1 MELSDLR
8 QRVEEAS
15 GYLRISDLRAR
26 RSELEEQAGKPDLW
40 DDINTARALT
50 KELADI
56 TDDINTYD
64 SLAAALEE
72 VETLNELAGEDETS
86 RRELEQELETSAAS
100 LTAELDHLELRSLLS
115 GEYDER
121 DAVCQIQSGE
131 GGTDAQD
138 WAEMLLRMYIRWAER
153 QGFDTEIVS
162 VREGQEAGITSA
174 EFLVR
179 GRYAYGHLQSEH
191 GIHRLVRI
199 SPFNKEGKRH
209 TAFSGMNVVPFFEDI
224 QDEVEID
231 EADLRIDTYRS
242 SGAGGQ
248 HVNVTDSAVRITHL
262 PTGIVTSCQN
272 ERSQHQNK
280 EQAMDMLAARLLDL
294 ERRRQREE
302 IAEIAGEAKKV
313 GFGSQIRSY
322 VMHPFQMVKDL
333 RSAEE
338 TSNFDYVLDGGID
351 NFVEAYLRWQRATK
365 AAPQSDGAA
374 GDTAMGT
381 ASAAASKSA
390 SKASSKTMS
399 EATR

>member
-1 MELSDLR
+1 MELTDLR

-15 GYLRISDLRAR
+15 GYLRISDLRIR
-26 RSELEEQAGKPDLW
+26 RTELEEEAGKPDLW
-40 DDINTARALT
+40 DDINTARSVT
-50 KELADI
+50 KELAVI
-56 TDDINTYD
+56 TDDINSYD
-64 SLAAALEE
+64 SLTAVLEE
-72 VETLNELAGEDETS
+72 AETLSELAEDEEDETS
-86 RRELEQELETSAAS
+86 RRDLEQELAEAVAT
-100 LTAELDHLELRSLLS
+100 LTDELDHLELRSLLS

-138 WAEMLLRMYIRWAER
+138 WAEMLLRMYTRWAER
-153 QGFDTEIVS
+153 RGFETEIVS

-224 QDEVEID
+224 QNEVEID

-302 IAEIAGEAKKV
+302 IAEIAGEAKRV

-322 VMHPFQMVKDL
+322 VMHPFQLVKDL

-351 NFVEAYLRWQRATK
+351 NFVEAYLRWQRAAK
-365 AAPQSDGAA
+365 AAPEL
-374 GDTAMGT
+374 
-381 ASAAASKSA
+381 
-390 SKASSKTMS
+390 SKAELSKA
-399 EATR
+399 ER

>member
-15 GYLRISDLRAR
+15 GYLRISDLRTR
-26 RSELEEQAGKPDLW
+26 RAELEEQAGKPDLW

-64 SLAAALEE
+64 SLTAALEE
-72 VETLNELAGEDETS
+72 AETLNELAEDEEDETS
-86 RRELEQELETSAAS
+86 RRELEQELETAAAS

-153 QGFDTEIVS
+153 QGFETEIVS

-322 VMHPFQMVKDL
+322 VMHPFQLVKDL

-365 AAPQSDGAA
+365 AAPQTGGAA
-374 GDTAMGT
+374 SG
-381 ASAAASKSA
+381 AASKTA
-390 SKASSKTMS
+390 SKAASKTMS
-399 EATR
+399 EAAR

>member
-1 MELSDLR
+1 MR

-15 GYLRISDLRAR
+15 GYLRISDLRIR
-26 RSELEEQAGKPDLW
+26 RAELEEEAGKPDLW
-40 DDINTARALT
+40 DDINTARLVT
-50 KELADI
+50 KELAVI
-56 TDDINTYD
+56 TDDINSYD
-64 SLAAALEE
+64 SLTAVLEE
-72 VETLNELAGEDETS
+72 AETLSELAEDEEDETS
-86 RRELEQELETSAAS
+86 RRDLEQELAEAVAT
-100 LTAELDHLELRSLLS
+100 LTDELDHLELRSLLS

-138 WAEMLLRMYIRWAER
+138 WAEMLLRMYTRWAER
-153 QGFDTEIVS
+153 RGFETEIVS

-224 QDEVEID
+224 QNEVEID

-302 IAEIAGEAKKV
+302 IAEIAGEAKRV

-322 VMHPFQMVKDL
+322 VMHPFQLVKDL

-351 NFVEAYLRWQRATK
+351 NFVEAYLRWQRAAK
-365 AAPQSDGAA
+365 AAPEL
-374 GDTAMGT
+374 
-381 ASAAASKSA
+381 
-390 SKASSKTMS
+390 SKAELSKAELS
-399 EATR
+399 KAER

>member
-1 MELSDLR
+1 MELTDLR
-8 QRVEEAS
+8 QRVEEAA
-15 GYLRISDLRAR
+15 GYLRISDLRIR
-26 RSELEEQAGKPDLW
+26 RAELEEEAGKPDLW
-40 DDINTARALT
+40 DDINAARSVT

-56 TDDINTYD
+56 TDDINAYD
-64 SLAAALEE
+64 SLTASLEE
-72 VETLNELAGEDETS
+72 AETLSELAEDEEDETS
-86 RRELEQELETSAAS
+86 RRELEQELTEAADA

-153 QGFDTEIVS
+153 QGFETEIVS

-224 QDEVEID
+224 QNEVEID

-280 EQAMDMLAARLLDL
+280 EHAMDMLAARLLDL

-322 VMHPFQMVKDL
+322 VMHPFQLVKDL

-365 AAPQSDGAA
+365 AASE
-374 GDTAMGT
+374 M
-381 ASAAASKSA
+381 
-390 SKASSKTMS
+390 SKAGSS
-399 EATR
+399 

>member
-1 MELSDLR
+1 MEITDLR

-15 GYLRISDLRAR
+15 GYLRIGVLRIR
-26 RSELEEQAGKPDLW
+26 RAELEEEAGKPDLW
-40 DDINTARALT
+40 DDINAARSVT

-56 TDDINTYD
+56 TDDINAYD
-64 SLAAALEE
+64 TLLTALEE
-72 VETLNELAGEDETS
+72 AETLSELAEDEEDETS
-86 RRELEQELETSAAS
+86 RRELEQELEAAAAA

-153 QGFDTEIVS
+153 QGFATEIVS

-224 QDEVEID
+224 QNEVEID

-322 VMHPFQMVKDL
+322 VMHPFQLVKDL

-351 NFVEAYLRWQRATK
+351 SFVEAYLRWQRA
-365 AAPQSDGAA
+365 
-374 GDTAMGT
+374 
-381 ASAAASKSA
+381 
-390 SKASSKTMS
+390 SKAVSEMS
-399 EATR
+399 GKQ

>member
-1 MELSDLR
+1 MR

-15 GYLRISDLRAR
+15 GYLRISDLRIR
-26 RSELEEQAGKPDLW
+26 RTELEEEAGKPDLW
-40 DDINTARALT
+40 DDINTARSVT
-50 KELADI
+50 KELAVI
-56 TDDINTYD
+56 TDDINSYD
-64 SLAAALEE
+64 SLTAVLEE
-72 VETLNELAGEDETS
+72 AETLSELAEDEEDETS
-86 RRELEQELETSAAS
+86 RRDLEQELAEAVAT
-100 LTAELDHLELRSLLS
+100 LTDELDHLELRSLLS

-138 WAEMLLRMYIRWAER
+138 WAEMLLRMYTRWAER
-153 QGFDTEIVS
+153 RGFETEIVS

-224 QDEVEID
+224 QNEVEID

-302 IAEIAGEAKKV
+302 IAEIAGEAKRV

-322 VMHPFQMVKDL
+322 VMHPFQLVKDL

-351 NFVEAYLRWQRATK
+351 NFVEAYLRWQRAAK
-365 AAPQSDGAA
+365 AAPEL
-374 GDTAMGT
+374 
-381 ASAAASKSA
+381 
-390 SKASSKTMS
+390 SKAELSKA
-399 EATR
+399 ER

>member
-1 MELSDLR
+1 MELTDLR
-8 QRVEEAS
+8 QRVEEAAS
-15 GYLRISDLRAR
+15 YLRISDLRSR
-26 RSELEEQAGKPDLW
+26 RTELEEEAGKPDLW
-40 DDINTARALT
+40 DDINAARSVT

-64 SLAAALEE
+64 TLLTALEE
-72 VETLNELAGEDETS
+72 AETLSELAEDEEDETT
-86 RRELEQELETSAAS
+86 RRELQQDLETAAAA

-138 WAEMLLRMYIRWAER
+138 WAEMLLRMYTRWAER
-153 QGFDTEIVS
+153 QGFETEIVS

-224 QDEVEID
+224 QNEVEID

-280 EQAMDMLAARLLDL
+280 EQAMAMLAARLLDL
-294 ERRRQREE
+294 ERRRQKEE
-302 IAEIAGEAKKV
+302 IAEIAGEAKRV

-322 VMHPFQMVKDL
+322 VMHPFQLVKDL

-351 NFVEAYLRWQRATK
+351 DFVEAYLRWQRAAK
-365 AAPQSDGAA
+365 AAPQTSE
-374 GDTAMGT
+374 AM
-381 ASAAASKSA
+381 
-390 SKASSKTMS
+390 SKAG
-399 EATR
+399 R

>member
-1 MELSDLR
+1 MELTDLR
-8 QRVEEAS
+8 QRVEEAA
-15 GYLRISDLRAR
+15 GYLRISDLRIR
-26 RSELEEQAGKPDLW
+26 RAELEEEAGKPDLW
-40 DDINTARALT
+40 DDINAARSVT

-56 TDDINTYD
+56 TDDINAYD
-64 SLAAALEE
+64 SLKAALEE
-72 VETLNELAGEDETS
+72 AETLSELAEDEEDETS
-86 RRELEQELETSAAS
+86 RRELEQELAEASAA

-138 WAEMLLRMYIRWAER
+138 WAEMLLRMYTRWAER
-153 QGFDTEIVS
+153 QGFETEIVS

-224 QDEVEID
+224 QNEVEID

-322 VMHPFQMVKDL
+322 VMHPFQLVKDL

-351 NFVEAYLRWQRATK
+351 NFVEAYLRWQRA
-365 AAPQSDGAA
+365 
-374 GDTAMGT
+374 
-381 ASAAASKSA
+381 SKSA
-390 SKASSKTMS
+390 PRTSGAVT
-399 EATR
+399 EAAR

>member
-1 MELSDLR
+1 MELTDLR
-8 QRVEEAS
+8 QRVEEAAS
-15 GYLRISDLRAR
+15 YLRISDLRSR
-26 RSELEEQAGKPDLW
+26 RIELEEEAGKPDLW
-40 DDINTARALT
+40 DDINAARSVT

-64 SLAAALEE
+64 TLLTALEE
-72 VETLNELAGEDETS
+72 AETLGELAEDEEDETT
-86 RRELEQELETSAAS
+86 RQELQQDLETAAAA
-100 LTAELDHLELRSLLS
+100 LTAELDRLELRSLLS

-138 WAEMLLRMYIRWAER
+138 WAEMLLRMYTRWAER
-153 QGFDTEIVS
+153 RGFETEIVS

-322 VMHPFQMVKDL
+322 VMHPFQLVKDL

-351 NFVEAYLRWQRATK
+351 NFVEAYLRWQRAAK
-365 AAPQSDGAA
+365 AAPQ
-374 GDTAMGT
+374 TTEAM
-381 ASAAASKSA
+381 
-390 SKASSKTMS
+390 SKAD
-399 EATR
+399 R

>member
-1 MELSDLR
+1 MELTDLR
-8 QRVEEAS
+8 QRVEEAA
-15 GYLRISDLRAR
+15 GYLRISDLRIR
-26 RSELEEQAGKPDLW
+26 RAELEEEAGKPDLW
-40 DDINTARALT
+40 DDINAARSVT
-50 KELADI
+50 KELAGV
-56 TDDINTYD
+56 TDDINAYD
-64 SLAAALEE
+64 SLLAALEE
-72 VETLNELAGEDETS
+72 AETLSELAEDEEDETS
-86 RRELEQELETSAAS
+86 RRELEQELTEAADA

-153 QGFDTEIVS
+153 QGFETEIVS

-224 QDEVEID
+224 QNEVEID

-280 EQAMDMLAARLLDL
+280 EHAMDMLAARLLDL

-322 VMHPFQMVKDL
+322 VMHPFQLVKDL

-365 AAPQSDGAA
+365 AVSE
-374 GDTAMGT
+374 M
-381 ASAAASKSA
+381 
-390 SKASSKTMS
+390 SKAGSS
-399 EATR
+399 